1 MRELKNVVHRAY
13 ILAEDDIGSECLPNE
28 LGGRR
33 PSNGNGAVAAAVPLP
48 AVSNAEMGTTLMVR
62 VGSSVAEVE
71 QQLILATL
79 EACSG
84 NKQKTAEVL
93 GVSLKTIYNRLNAYR
108 ETRAA

>member
-1 MRELKNVVHRAY
+1 
-13 ILAEDDIGSECLPNE
+13 
-28 LGGRR
+28 
-33 PSNGNGAVAAAVPLP
+33 
-48 AVSNAEMGTTLMVR
+48 MGTTLMVR
-62 VGSSVAEVE
+62 VGSSVADVE